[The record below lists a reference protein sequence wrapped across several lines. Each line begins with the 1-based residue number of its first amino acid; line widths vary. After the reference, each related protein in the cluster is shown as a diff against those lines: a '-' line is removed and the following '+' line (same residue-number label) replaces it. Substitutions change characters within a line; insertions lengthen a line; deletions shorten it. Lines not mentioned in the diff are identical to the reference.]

1 MSKIPPH
8 IVDQILQTA
17 RIEEVIGEFVQLK
30 RAGSNL
36 KGLSPFTD
44 EKTPS
49 FVVSP
54 AKQIFKCFSTGKGGN
69 AASFLMEKEHF
80 SYPEAL
86 RWLAKRYNI
95 EVPEEREATAEEL
108 AALNERESFLI
119 INEFAK
125 NAFSEMLLNSQEG
138 KAIGLSYFEERGF
151 TRATIDKFQ
160 LGYCLNTGSA
170 FTDLALEKGYN
181 KDYLEAI
188 GLTKSKEERTFDFF
202 KGRVMFPIHSVSGRV
217 LGFGG
222 RTLLSDKKV
231 AKYFNSPESI
241 IYNKSEILYGLY
253 FAKGDIVK
261 YNECLLCEGYTD
273 VISMHQAGIQNVVSS
288 SGTSL
293 TKEQVKLV
301 SRYTKNL
308 TILYDGDAAGIKA
321 SFRGID
327 LILEEGLNVKVV
339 LFPDGE
345 DPDSFSKSRSSAEL
359 SAYIAGHKQDFI
371 SFKASIL
378 LADGAN
384 DPILRAGLIKDIVH
398 SVSLIP
404 DQITRSVYVQQLA
417 QQFDISESIV
427 QSELLNLRKSAM
439 AKTYQD
445 PTIGAIELPKN
456 PAPQSLEASPET
468 AADHTIFEA
477 ELIRVLIKYGTRA
490 LIWQELGQPETQT
503 SVIEL
508 IVHELQ
514 KDELFFENPLYEEIY
529 RIFEK
534 GALEE
539 QTLYESSFFLRH
551 ENQQIVQF
559 VADIEAQEQE
569 LSHNWVARY
578 KIQTKTESD
587 DLYQTVV
594 QVIYRF
600 KLAFVEQKINQIRSE
615 LTQDTLKDDDLLLA
629 LGELVSLEKVKML
642 LSEQIGI
649 TLIRW
654 HVCRNL
660 ILHRPIQNLLLES
673 YFSDPD
679 FFGCGHFAPLGSQG
693 LKRLCQKCQPPT
705 RSKANGPLAPR
716 ESECIFIGNLRRYP

>member
-86 RWLAKRYNI
+86 RWLAKRYQI

-108 AALNERESFLI
+108 AALNERESYLI

-125 NAFSEMLLNSQEG
+125 NTFSNMLLESEEG

-151 TRATIDKFQ
+151 SRATIEKFQ
-160 LGYCLNTGSA
+160 LGYCLNTGAA
-170 FTDLALEKGYN
+170 FTQLALEKGYN
-181 KDYLEAI
+181 KEYLEAI
-188 GLTKSKEERTFDFF
+188 GLSKSKDERSFDFF
-202 KGRVMFPIHSVSGRV
+202 KGRVMFPIHSISGRV

-253 FAKGDIVK
+253 FAKGDVVK
-261 YNECLLCEGYTD
+261 YDECLLCEGYTD
-273 VISMHQAGIQNVVSS
+273 VISMHQSGIQNVVSS

-327 LILEEGLNVKVV
+327 LILEEGMNVKVV

-345 DPDSFSKSRSSAEL
+345 DPDSFAKTRSSDELAE
-359 SAYIAGHKQDFI
+359 YIKNNKQDFI
-371 SFKASIL
+371 SFKAGVL
-378 LADGAN
+378 LSDGN
-384 DPILRAGLIKDIVH
+384 HDPILRAGLIKDIVH

-404 DQITRSVYVQQLA
+404 DQIMRSVYAQQLA
-417 QQFDISESIV
+417 QQFDISEAIV
-427 QSELLNLRKSAM
+427 QSELLQLRKQGLS
-439 AKTYQD
+439 KQFQD
-445 PTIGAIELPKN
+445 PAINELNLPKQA
-456 PAPQSLEASPET
+456 APQALTAESSNLEADPS
-468 AADHTIFEA
+468 IYEA
-477 ELIRVLIKYGTRA
+477 ELIRLLLKYGTRA
-490 LIWQELGQPETQT
+490 LDFQLHGSEQIQT

-508 IVHELQ
+508 VIHELQ
-514 KDELFFENPLYEEIY
+514 NDQLFFTDPLHQEVYEIFAKGVTEN
-529 RIFEK
+529 
-534 GALEE
+534 
-539 QTLYESSFFLRH
+539 QTLYAGSFFLRH
-551 ENQQIVQF
+551 ENQQIVQLATNF
-559 VADIEAQEQE
+559 EAQEQD
-569 LSHNWVARY
+569 LSHNWIAKY
-578 KIQTKTESD
+578 KIQTKSEAD
-587 DLYQTVV
+587 DLYQTVL
-594 QVIYRF
+594 QTIYRF
-600 KLAFVEQKINQIRSE
+600 KLAHVENRISALRKEIEHNA
-615 LTQDTLKDDDLLLA
+615 LGPDDVLLA
-629 LGELVSLEKVKML
+629 LGEIVSLEKVKML

-649 TLIRW
+649 TVIR
-654 HVCRNL
+654 
-660 ILHRPIQNLLLES
+660 
-673 YFSDPD
+673 
-679 FFGCGHFAPLGSQG
+679 
-693 LKRLCQKCQPPT
+693 
-705 RSKANGPLAPR
+705 
-716 ESECIFIGNLRRYP
+716 

>member
-95 EVPEEREATAEEL
+95 EVPEEREASAEEL

-125 NAFSEMLLNSQEG
+125 NTFSQMLLNDQEG

-151 TRATIDKFQ
+151 SPATIEKFQ

-170 FTDLALEKGYN
+170 FTDLALDKGYN
-181 KDYLEAI
+181 KAYLEAI
-188 GLTKSKEERTFDFF
+188 GLTKSKENRYFDFF
-202 KGRVMFPIHSVSGRV
+202 KGRVIFPIHSVSGRI

-231 AKYFNSPESI
+231 AKYFNSPESS
-241 IYNKSEILYGLY
+241 IYNKSEILYGLH

-327 LILEEGLNVKVV
+327 VILEGGLNVKVV

-359 SAYIAGHKQDFI
+359 SAYIAAQKQDFI

-427 QSELLNLRKSAM
+427 QSELLNLRKSAL

-445 PTIGAIELPKN
+445 PALGALELPKN
-456 PAPQSLEASPET
+456 PSPQSLEARPEKE
-468 AADHTIFEA
+468 ADQTIFEA
-477 ELIRVLIKYGTRA
+477 EIIRMLIKYGTRA
-490 LIWQELGQPETQT
+490 LIWQEPGQPETQT

-508 IVHELQ
+508 IVQELN
-514 KDELFFENPLYEEIY
+514 KDELHFVTPLYQEIY
-529 RIFEK
+529 SIFEK
-534 GALEE
+534 GVLEE
-539 QTLYESSFFLRH
+539 NTLYASSFFLRH
-551 ENQQIVQF
+551 DNQQIVQF

-578 KIQTKTESD
+578 KIQTKSESD

-600 KLAFVEQKINQIRSE
+600 KLAFVEDKINKIRSD
-615 LTQDTLKDDDLLLA
+615 LNQDLLKDNDLLLA

-649 TLIRW
+649 TLIR
-654 HVCRNL
+654 
-660 ILHRPIQNLLLES
+660 
-673 YFSDPD
+673 
-679 FFGCGHFAPLGSQG
+679 
-693 LKRLCQKCQPPT
+693 
-705 RSKANGPLAPR
+705 
-716 ESECIFIGNLRRYP
+716 